1 MCRVGSRSSVVRVL
15 ASIFS
20 FTASAGYPL
29 LFVLVMAESGG
40 IPLPGETALIAA
52 GAFAA
57 SGQLSLP
64 LVIAVA
70 AAAAIIGDN
79 LGFAFARRFGPGLLR
94 HPGPFARQRREAAD
108 KGEPF
113 FERHGPKAV
122 LFGRWFLG
130 LRTWTA
136 WLAGA
141 SGMSWPRFLFW
152 NALGG
157 ISWATSV
164 GLLAYF
170 VGQSVST
177 AFTYFGIA
185 GLVLVA
191 IVGGILLTRRRRR
204 RAVQPQE

>member
-1 MCRVGSRSSVVRVL
+1 ML

-20 FTASAGYPL
+20 FTASAGYPV
-29 LFVLVMAESGG
+29 LFLLVMAESGG
-40 IPLPGETALIAA
+40 IPVPGETALIAA

-57 SGQLSLP
+57 SGRLSLP

-79 LGFAFARRFGPGLLR
+79 LGFLVARRVGPGLLR
-94 HPGPFARQRREAAD
+94 HPGPFARQRREAAE

-113 FERHGPKAV
+113 FARHGPKAV
-122 LFGRWFLG
+122 FVGRWFLG

-136 WLAGA
+136 WLAGS

-170 VGQSVST
+170 VGRSVSS
-177 AFTYFGIA
+177 AFTYFGLG

-191 IVGGILLTRRRRR
+191 IVGGVLLTRRRRH
-204 RAVQPQE
+204 AVQPQESGANPYSGGGPST

>member
-1 MCRVGSRSSVVRVL
+1 MVGVL

-29 LFVLVMAESGG
+29 LFALVMAESGG
-40 IPLPGETALIAA
+40 IPVPGETALIAA

-57 SGQLSLP
+57 SGRLWLP

-79 LGFAFARRFGPGLLR
+79 LGFLFARRVGPGLLR
-94 HPGPFARQRREAAD
+94 RPGPFASQRREAAD

-122 LFGRWFLG
+122 LFGRWILG

-141 SGMSWPRFLFW
+141 SGMNWPRFLFW

-157 ISWATSV
+157 ISWAISV

-170 VGQSVST
+170 VGQSVSSV
-177 AFTYFGIA
+177 FTYFGIA
-185 GLVLVA
+185 GLVLVVIA
-191 IVGGILLTRRRRR
+191 GGVLFTRRRRR
-204 RAVQPQE
+204 RAAQPQE